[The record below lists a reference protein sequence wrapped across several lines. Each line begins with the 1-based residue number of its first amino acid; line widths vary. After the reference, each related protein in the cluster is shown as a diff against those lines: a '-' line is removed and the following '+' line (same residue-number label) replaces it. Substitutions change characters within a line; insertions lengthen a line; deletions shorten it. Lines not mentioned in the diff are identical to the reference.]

1 MLIPN
6 LTNPKPNFMVL
17 SLKLPIRINKL
28 YNNLPFRPQITA
40 WGAREF
46 SRHVKTKG
54 HTTRNYSTGL
64 PTK

>member
-28 YNNLPFRPQITA
+28 YNNLPFRLQIIA
-40 WGAREF
+40 WGARDIPQ
-46 SRHVKTKG
+46 TNG
-54 HTTRNYSTGL
+54 HTTRYYATGM
-64 PTK
+64 PTI